1 MWLSEDSWN
10 SEIYMDFSSLGLF
23 GVWWWSMNFREC
35 ALIKWLVSWERQAIF
50 SHSRDVLVQQGYHI
64 QHLVVFPGH
73 SVANPLKS
81 KSYVMTQASYLMRGL
96 GDFDTTTV
104 QNWSRMLEI
113 PFIFYYIYLWVCV
126 CTCLYVF
133 VCARTHVPVVH
144 GMVCLWR
151 SESNLQALLLSF
163 CHVGL
168 KDGA

>member
-64 QHLVVFPGH
+64 QHLVVFPEH

-96 GDFDTTTV
+96 GDFDTTAV

-126 CTCLYVF
+126 YMSVCVCVCTHTCPC
-133 VCARTHVPVVH
+133 CAWHGVP
-144 GMVCLWR
+144 LEIR
-151 SESNLQALLLSF
+151 EQLASITSFLLS
-163 CHVGL
+163 CGS
-168 KDGA
+168 